1 MWNVIHSKT
10 LPYPIRR
17 ASRAESCPRREEWA
31 ACLAGGLRIQPKAG
45 RTVLLHVA
53 DDAVGADQSIENR
66 QHVAAVLDHAR
77 ENIS

>member
-1 MWNVIHSKT
+1 MLFIPRHF
-10 LPYPIRR
+10 P
-17 ASRAESCPRREEWA
+17 ASLEGSRQRGVARDRKNDRFVQLE
-31 ACLAGGLRIQPKAG
+31 ACGIQQKAG
-45 RTVLLHVA
+45 RALLHVA